1 MHLQVAIGVRVFG
14 DARKTGDIPS
24 MDAYLAQRGQ
34 PVKGPIHFGP
44 NSACGRPGLAQ
55 YQLFLPLQ
63 QVGASLV
70 IYCLRLRCGPTACL
84 PVPQLAAWQS
94 SSWSSVR

>member
-1 MHLQVAIGVRVFG
+1 MRVFG
-14 DARKTGDIPS
+14 DARKTGGIPS
-24 MDAYLAQRGQ
+24 MDAYLARRGQ

-63 QVGASLV
+63 QAGAPLIQSWKLFCFEITLKNSTFSL
-70 IYCLRLRCGPTACL
+70 
-84 PVPQLAAWQS
+84 S
-94 SSWSSVR
+94 S

>member
-1 MHLQVAIGVRVFG
+1 MRVFG
-14 DARKTGDIPS
+14 DGRKTGGIPS

-34 PVKGPIHFGP
+34 PIRGPIHFGP

-63 QVGASLV
+63 QARPCSHHGVV
-70 IYCLRLRCGPTACL
+70 
-84 PVPQLAAWQS
+84 LAAQACQLMEPACMLS
-94 SSWSSVR
+94 SSIAQHHGCQGL

>member
-1 MHLQVAIGVRVFG
+1 
-14 DARKTGDIPS
+14 

-34 PVKGPIHFGP
+34 PIRGPIHFGP

-63 QVGASLV
+63 QASPCSRACCTGMAAHAACLHAVQQHCTASWMSGGAS
-70 IYCLRLRCGPTACL
+70 G
-84 PVPQLAAWQS
+84 QLEDWKLGAASHIQI
-94 SSWSSVR
+94 